1 MNPRDDVESGMSRW
15 EMHSWWWWERERE
28 RERIWVDFGCLREIA
43 FWVDFGC
50 WRGICILGRLRMFER
65 DWILGALQMLERDL
79 HFGSTS
85 DVRERLDSGCTSD
98 AREGFAFGSTPN
110 PNTKPQSITDARLAY
125 WIVWS
130 EWEQLP
136 KVVVAKECLNS
147 WPDDALRSKSKDWT
161 HPRCNTSLGLVCDQS
176 TWFDRIFSA
185 VPVGITEGLGFRV

>member
-1 MNPRDDVESGMSRW
+1 MNPRDDIESGMSRW
-15 EMHSWWWWERERE
+15 EMQAGGGEREIERERL
-28 RERIWVDFGCLREIA
+28 D
-43 FWVDFGC
+43 
-50 WRGICILGRLRMFER
+50 LGRLRMLTC
-65 DWILGALQMLERDL
+65 DCILGPFRMLERDL

-85 DVRERLDSGCTSD
+85 DARERLDFGYTSD

-110 PNTKPQSITDARLAY
+110 PNIKPQSITDELLAY
-125 WIVWS
+125 WIVRS

-147 WPDDALRSKSKDWT
+147 WPDEAFRSKSKDWT

-185 VPVGITEGLGFRV
+185 VPGGITEGLGFRV